1 MALGWLFLNSM
12 APNSAEKSARDSFE
26 LTRDRSQEVA
36 SNNPQ
41 LFTPERTV
49 FLPPFCQHA
58 GHGRS
63 GDIPLRKTPT

>member
-26 LTRDRSQEVA
+26 LPRDRSQEVA

-41 LFTPERTV
+41 SIEVSLWIRID
-49 FLPPFCQHA
+49 CQK
-58 GHGRS
+58 S
-63 GDIPLRKTPT
+63 EML